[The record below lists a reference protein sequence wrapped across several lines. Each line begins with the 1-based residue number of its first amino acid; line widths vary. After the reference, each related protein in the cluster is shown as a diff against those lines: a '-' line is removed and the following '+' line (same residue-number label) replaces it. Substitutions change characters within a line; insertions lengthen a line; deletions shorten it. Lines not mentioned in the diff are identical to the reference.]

1 MIDQWRNVRLQRLNT
16 EKVVGFRCRKQV
28 VNLPSGLARECEEKG
43 MHRVFVEHLSEEGVF
58 QSLTAI
64 LLKPRVSHL
73 EEGYFEVIM
82 LTK

>member
-1 MIDQWRNVRLQRLNT
+1 MKSL
-16 EKVVGFRCRKQV
+16 RC
-28 VNLPSGLARECEEKG
+28 LASGVESRSSG

-64 LLKPRVSHL
+64 FLKPCVSHL